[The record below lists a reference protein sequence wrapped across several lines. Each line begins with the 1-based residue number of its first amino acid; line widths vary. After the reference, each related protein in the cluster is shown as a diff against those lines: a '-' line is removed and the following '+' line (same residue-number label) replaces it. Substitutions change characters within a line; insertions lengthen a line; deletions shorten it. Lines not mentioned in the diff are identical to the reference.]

1 MATEII
7 SNALVLAGGYNL
19 SGVMNAV
26 TLSEGAEHK
35 DATVLE
41 STGRVRKPGLTSA
54 TARLEGFFE
63 GVAEGGLAAG
73 LALTDIPFS
82 VVHKNVENEV
92 AYLFKALWA
101 EMVPMGGAVGDM
113 ARMSLTAESSS
124 GAVAA
129 PVAGALRRSVIRG
142 ILGTHQTAAIATGTS
157 TPFQLGAV
165 SATQYL
171 YAALHVYGASDADTL
186 DVVLESDALATFLS
200 PTTQLSFA
208 QKTGIG
214 SEWATPIVG
223 APITDEW
230 WRVKYTIGG
239 TLPSFAFAVT
249 FGIL

>member
-41 STGRVRKPGLTSA
+41 STGRVRKPGLTSG
-54 TARLEGFFE
+54 TARCEGFFD
-63 GVAEGGLAAG
+63 GAANVGLTAG
-73 LALTDIPFS
+73 LSLTDVPFS
-82 VVHKNVENEV
+82 VVHKNTENEI
-92 AYLFKALWA
+92 AYLMKALWA

-124 GAVAA
+124 GAVAS
-129 PVAGALRRSVIRG
+129 PVAGAQKRSVIRG

-165 SATQYL
+165 AATQYL
-171 YAALHVYGASDADTL
+171 YAALHVYGASVGDTL
-186 DVVLESDALATFLS
+186 DVTLESDALATFLS
-200 PTTQLSFA
+200 PTTQLTFA
-208 QKTGIG
+208 QQTAIG
-214 SEWATPIVG
+214 SVWATPVVG